1 MRQRCPTRTH
11 GFWTTRALACA
22 AMMLLGV
29 GFEADSV
36 HLRAAEAQRAGGGVA
51 EEWWSLKPLVRPG
64 VPVGGNAGARIY
76 HPIDSFVVA
85 KLGEKGL
92 RQSAEAGR
100 RTLIRR
106 VCFDLTGLPPKP
118 EEVEAFVADPD
129 PKAYEHLVDRLL
141 ASPQYGERWGR
152 HWLDVVHYGETHGY
166 DKDQPRPNAWP
177 YRDYVIRAFNG
188 DKPYDRFLKE
198 QIAGDRFYPGTQ
210 DGFEALGFIAA
221 GPWDLIGH
229 AEVPE
234 TKLDGKVARHLDR
247 DDMVATTIQTF
258 NSLTVQCAQ
267 CHNHK
272 FDPISQEEYYSLQ
285 AVFAAV
291 DRADQSFDVDPEM
304 GAKRREWTA
313 RSEALAVKKKE
324 LDETI
329 ARRAG
334 KPLVELNER
343 ISAAEKAAKDNP
355 AVGYHSAIE
364 KEQDREKWVMV
375 DLGKAVDLQKIT
387 LHAAKDNFNGI
398 GEGFGFPLRF
408 KVEISNDADFKDG
421 VVVVDDRTQKDV
433 PNPKL
438 VPHVIEVSGRS
449 ARYIRVTAT
458 KLALRQGDYIFAL
471 AELAAVGSDGKNVA
485 SGASVRSLDSI
496 EAPARWQKTNL
507 TDGWYPGSGGVGELE
522 LAPLLLKRKEML
534 AGATSEA
541 DATLRK
547 ELEVETETVSAS
559 LKALPPQRKVYI
571 GAVHRGGGAFTGTG
585 ANGGKPRTIRVLA
598 RGNIQSQGKEV
609 GPGTLKCVSG
619 VSAKLELPPEHV
631 EGDRRAALAEW
642 LASRDNPLTWRSIVN
657 RVWQYHF
664 GRGLVETPNDFGR
677 MGAMPTHPELL
688 EWLATEFRDGDRTLK
703 TLHRWM
709 VTSATYRQESVS
721 EEAFAKVDADN
732 RYLWRMNRRK
742 LEAEAVRDTVLAVAG
757 ALDLTMEGPSF
768 RDFVVEKPEHSPHY
782 EYHLHDAEDRKTHRR
797 SVYRFIVRSQ
807 QQPFMTTLDCADP
820 SMQVGRRNESV
831 SPLQALALLNNSL
844 MLVMSQKFGARIEGL
859 EGELSEKVARAH
871 YEALGRPPTAG
882 EREALV
888 AYGREHGVVNLCR
901 VLFNLNEFSFVD

>member
-1 MRQRCPTRTH
+1 M
-11 GFWTTRALACA
+11 ACA

-507 TDGWYPGSGGVGELE
+507 TDGWYPGSGGGGGGGRIGIGSAVVEAERDVGGSDFGSGCNAAQGIGGGDRDGECVVEGIAAAAQGLHWGGASRRGGVHGNRREWRKTSDHPGVGAWEYPESGQGSGAWDIEMRVGSVGETGI
-522 LAPLLLKRKEML
+522 AARACGRRS
-534 AGATSEA
+534 AGG
-541 DATLRK
+541 L
-547 ELEVETETVSAS
+547 
-559 LKALPPQRKVYI
+559 
-571 GAVHRGGGAFTGTG
+571 GGMVG
-585 ANGGKPRTIRVLA
+585 LA
-598 RGNIQSQGKEV
+598 RQSAHVAFDRE
-609 GPGTLKCVSG
+609 SG
-619 VSAKLELPPEHV
+619 VAVSFWTGLG
-631 EGDRRAALAEW
+631 GDA
-642 LASRDNPLTWRSIVN
+642 
-657 RVWQYHF
+657 Q
-664 GRGLVETPNDFGR
+664 
-677 MGAMPTHPELL
+677 
-688 EWLATEFRDGDRTLK
+688 
-703 TLHRWM
+703 
-709 VTSATYRQESVS
+709 
-721 EEAFAKVDADN
+721 
-732 RYLWRMNRRK
+732 
-742 LEAEAVRDTVLAVAG
+742 
-757 ALDLTMEGPSF
+757 
-768 RDFVVEKPEHSPHY
+768 
-782 EYHLHDAEDRKTHRR
+782 
-797 SVYRFIVRSQ
+797 
-807 QQPFMTTLDCADP
+807 
-820 SMQVGRRNESV
+820 
-831 SPLQALALLNNSL
+831 
-844 MLVMSQKFGARIEGL
+844 
-859 EGELSEKVARAH
+859 
-871 YEALGRPPTAG
+871 
-882 EREALV
+882 
-888 AYGREHGVVNLCR
+888 
-901 VLFNLNEFSFVD
+901 